1 MPTKRKR
8 RSRKIRPEYPPEAR
22 HFLETGDYQNN
33 FEIYLMLRSKEKLKI
48 LWDDLKG
55 VVLPAWIKRMP
66 GSRPHG
72 WWTHDSPGLRRRI
85 GEKNTDDFH
94 PSEVYVRG
102 ILVHEKGVPYESQA
116 EYLSRLNL
124 LFPGEREKL
133 TPKDFEPE
141 VVDE

>member
-1 MPTKRKR
+1 MPRKRKVGR
-8 RSRKIRPEYPPEAR
+8 QKTEYPVEAR
-22 HFLETGDYQNN
+22 IFLETGNFGES
-33 FEIYLMLRSKEKLKI
+33 FEIYLMLRSQEKIKNMWNSFRDDI
-48 LWDDLKG
+48 LAD
-55 VVLPAWIKRMP
+55 WIKQKP

-85 GEKNTDDFH
+85 GEKKSDDFH
-94 PSEVYVRG
+94 PGEVYVRG
-102 ILVHEKGVPYESQA
+102 ILVHEKGVHYESQA
-116 EYLSRLNL
+116 EYLSRINL